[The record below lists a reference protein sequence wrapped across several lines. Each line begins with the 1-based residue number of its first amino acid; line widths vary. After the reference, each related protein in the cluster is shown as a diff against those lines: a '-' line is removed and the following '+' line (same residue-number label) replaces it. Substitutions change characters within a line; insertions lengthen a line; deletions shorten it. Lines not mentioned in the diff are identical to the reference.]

1 MANSKDE
8 IIQTDII
15 DVPSR
20 VFFPL
25 NPRSEQNELG
35 MCEGIIDPGKERK

>member
-1 MANSKDE
+1 MTSSKDE
-8 IIQTDII
+8 IIQTNII
-15 DVPSR
+15 NIPPK